1 MEIVAF
7 DHRGE
12 NATRYIP
19 LFRRPIPASG
29 RFARYSDL
37 TTSVINSHKSSMKC
51 LGK

>member
-1 MEIVAF
+1 MELITF
-7 DHRGE
+7 DQREE
-12 NATRYIP
+12 NATRSIS
-19 LFRRPIPASG
+19 LFRESTRASG